1 MAAHRARGP
10 QGPEAQI
17 TVINRDGSEAV
28 FDDNRIIH
36 TMERVGVPRELYDRV
51 LAHIKEK
58 VQADNTI
65 STDEIF
71 YHIREFLIDKDKKS
85 ALRLN
90 LRQAIFE
97 LGPTGFPFEKYLGE
111 IFESQRY
118 KVEVDLIMEGEC
130 VSHEVDLLIE
140 KDGKREIVEAKF
152 HNQNGGRTDV
162 QVLLYTY
169 ARFLDVR
176 EKNRIDNVWV
186 ATNTKLT
193 SDAITYAECKGMKAL
208 SWNYPA
214 EENLHE
220 FVERPKMYP
229 VTTLTDLTIEE
240 ERRLIDN
247 GIVLASDLLKVSD
260 EEFASKYLIDE
271 KRIPIIRESAE
282 LICNP

>member
-130 VSHEVDLLIE
+130 VS
-140 KDGKREIVEAKF
+140 
-152 HNQNGGRTDV
+152 Q
-162 QVLLYTY
+162 LYTSG
-169 ARFLDVR
+169 FQ
-176 EKNRIDNVWV
+176 I
-186 ATNTKLT
+186 
-193 SDAITYAECKGMKAL
+193 S
-208 SWNYPA
+208 
-214 EENLHE
+214 
-220 FVERPKMYP
+220 
-229 VTTLTDLTIEE
+229 
-240 ERRLIDN
+240 RLNI
-247 GIVLASDLLKVSD
+247 
-260 EEFASKYLIDE
+260 
-271 KRIPIIRESAE
+271 
-282 LICNP
+282 